1 MELITNKSPIS
12 HPHAKTFKYATKI
25 DGGTMIDVLEVGIDL
40 AFEGWS
46 ETEEGKSLC
55 VAIDAYLC
63 GGNCRV
69 KRVDV
74 FPVGGHHA

>member
-25 DGGTMIDVLEVGIDL
+25 DGGTMIDVLKVGTDL
-40 AFEGWS
+40 AFEGRL
-46 ETEEGKSLC
+46 ETDEGKSLR

-69 KRVDV
+69 KRFDV
-74 FPVGGHHA
+74 FPMGGHRA